1 MSPLAPSQRKRL
13 PMLAVGAA
21 AALGFAVWN
30 IRRAIEPPLHNI
42 PRQAALDRVSAEVE
56 RSLPLPT
63 GEEVTD
69 PVAPAEPAA
78 PVAKPAAPLRVA
90 EENLSP
96 EADPFV
102 PLPRPSGTG
111 ERFVSTSAQAYS
123 GMPQLPPPAYIPS
136 SPTVMR
142 LTTATVATPPRRPA
156 PSAGPVVSIRPTAI
170 REKTRPAPVLPVV
183 PPAPLSAPATSAVG
197 AQPAAKPETP
207 PTLVGTLLG
216 DQPSAVF
223 LVDGN
228 LTIVPSGGLVAG
240 WQLLKVDHGQAVLK
254 NLASGL
260 KVPVVAAGEGSA
272 SGS

>member
-1 MSPLAPSQRKRL
+1 
-13 PMLAVGAA
+13 MLAVGTA

-30 IRRAIEPPLHNI
+30 IHRAIEPPLHAI
-42 PRQAALDRVSAEVE
+42 PKQASLDRVSAEVE

-63 GEEVTD
+63 GEEAPD
-69 PVAPAEPAA
+69 SAAPAEPAA
-78 PVAKPAAPLRVA
+78 PAAPGPKPATPINVA
-90 EENLSP
+90 EESLSP

-102 PLPRPSGTG
+102 PLPRPSSTG

-123 GMPQLPPPAYIPS
+123 GMQQLPPPAYIPA
-136 SPTVMR
+136 SPTIMR
-142 LTTATVATPPRRPA
+142 LTTATVAAPPRRPA
-156 PSAGPVVSIRPTAI
+156 PPAGPVVSIRPTATH
-170 REKTRPAPVLPVV
+170 EKTPPAPVLPVV
-183 PPAPLSAPATSAVG
+183 PPMPQSAPATAGSP
-197 AQPAAKPETP
+197 QAAKPETP

-223 LVDGN
+223 LVEGN

-260 KVPVVAAGEGSA
+260 KVPVVAAGEGTA
-272 SGS
+272 SGG

>member
-1 MSPLAPSQRKRL
+1 
-13 PMLAVGAA
+13 MLAGGAV
-21 AALGFAVWN
+21 AALAFAVWN
-30 IRRAIEPPLHNI
+30 IHRALEPPLRNI
-42 PRQAALDRVSAEVE
+42 PKQASLDRVSAEVE

-63 GEEVTD
+63 GEEGAD

-78 PVAKPAAPLRVA
+78 PGSKPVVPVRVA

-102 PLPRPSGTG
+102 PLPRPTGSG
-111 ERFVSTSAQAYS
+111 ERFVSASAPVYS
-123 GMPQLPPPAYIPS
+123 GLPQLPPPAYIPT
-136 SPTVMR
+136 SPTMMR
-142 LTTATVATPPRRPA
+142 LTTATVAAPPRRPA
-156 PSAGPVVSIRPTAI
+156 VPSGPVVSIRPTAS
-170 REKTRPAPVLPVV
+170 REKTPPAPVLPLV
-183 PPAPLSAPATSAVG
+183 PPAPLST
-197 AQPAAKPETP
+197 PAAGASPQPVVKPETP

-223 LVDGN
+223 LVEGN
-228 LTIVPSGGLVAG
+228 LTIAPSGGLVAG

-272 SGS
+272 SGG